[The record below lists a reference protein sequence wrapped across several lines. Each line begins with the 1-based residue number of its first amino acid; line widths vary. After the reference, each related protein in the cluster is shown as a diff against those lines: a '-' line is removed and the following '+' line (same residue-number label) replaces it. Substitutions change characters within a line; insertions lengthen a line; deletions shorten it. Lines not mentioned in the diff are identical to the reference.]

1 MNVVITASGR
11 TLSLSDPDPKD
22 VSIRDIACGLSR
34 INRFSG
40 ATMLP
45 VNVADHSLNV
55 VRFLSQRK
63 APDEI
68 QMLGL
73 LHDAHEAYLGDI
85 TSPVRREIAAHVTFD
100 VVQRIAERL
109 DQAIF
114 KAFGIWHAASLGA
127 HAWVRTADDAVFA
140 AEWRDLIHPRCSS
153 AAAAGDAAPFPIKP
167 RSPDKAEEDFLKTFE
182 QLRFRMGPLQA
193 SPALSID

>member
-1 MNVVITASGR
+1 MNVVISASGR

-22 VSIRDIACGLSR
+22 VSIRDIACQLSR

-63 APDEI
+63 APAEI

-100 VVQRIAERL
+100 VVQRIADRL

-127 HAWVRTADDAVFA
+127 HAWVRTADEAVAA
-140 AEWRDLIHPRCSS
+140 AEWRDLIPGTSRSS
-153 AAAAGDAAPFPIKP
+153 FAAAAPFPIKP
-167 RSPDKAEEDFLKTFE
+167 RSPDKAEEEFLKTFE
-182 QLRFRMGPLQA
+182 QLQLRMGPVQA
-193 SPALSID
+193 PPSFSID